1 MKISILTLFP
11 EMFVGPLSESIV
23 KRAIEKNLV
32 SIELVDIRPFGLGSH
47 LMVDDTPY
55 GGGTGMVLRVDVLH
69 AAIEKARD
77 LTLTPQDEKV
87 ILMTADGST
96 YNQKKA
102 LSFAKVKH
110 LIIVCGHYEGVD
122 ERIREYIDEE
132 ISFGDFVLTG
142 GEIPAMAIT
151 DSVVR
156 LIPEVL
162 KAGVTENESFSLEEE
177 GSKLLEYPV
186 FTRPPEYLGQTVP
199 GVLISGDHK
208 KIEKWRIEQAVVKT
222 KRKRPDLL
230 KKE

>member
-1 MKISILTLFP
+1 
-11 EMFVGPLSESIV
+11 MFDGPLSESIV
-23 KRAIEKNLV
+23 KRAQEKNLV
-32 SIELVDIRPFGLGSH
+32 TIDLIDIRTFGLGSH
-47 LMVDDTPY
+47 KVVDDSPY

-69 AAIEKARD
+69 AAIEKSRD
-77 LTLTPQDEKV
+77 HTLSHQEEKV
-87 ILMTADGST
+87 ILMTADGHT

-102 LSFAKVKH
+102 LSFAKLKH

-132 ISFGDFVLTG
+132 ISLGDFVLTG

-162 KAGVTENESFSLEEE
+162 KEGVTDNESFSLEEA
-177 GSKLLEYPV
+177 GSQLLEYPV
-186 FTRPPEYLGQTVP
+186 FTRPVDYLGHTVP
-199 GVLISGDHK
+199 TILTSGDHK
-208 KIEKWRIEQAVVKT
+208 KIELWRSEKAREKT
-222 KRKRPDLL
+222 QLKRPDLL